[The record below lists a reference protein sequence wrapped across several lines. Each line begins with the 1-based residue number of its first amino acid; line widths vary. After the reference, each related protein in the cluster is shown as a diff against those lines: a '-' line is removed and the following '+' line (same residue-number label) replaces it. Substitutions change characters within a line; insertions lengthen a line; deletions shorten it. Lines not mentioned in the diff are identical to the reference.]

1 MTEIKLYQN
10 KFLIIF
16 ISVAIFILSCTNKKA
31 ETKPFLFEA
40 LENIQTGLNFSNK
53 LTARADF
60 NMFKYMYFY
69 NGAGVATGDFNN
81 DGLTDLF
88 FTSNQSKNKL
98 FLNKGSLKFEDVT
111 TPAKI
116 PNDSAWSTGV
126 SVVDI
131 NNDGLLDMYVCRVGN
146 YESLQSHN
154 QFLICKGIDKT
165 GIPFYED
172 EAKQMGLAKSAFSTQ
187 AAFIDYDMDG
197 DLDMYLM
204 NHSLRY
210 NGTFN
215 DKKTYENTR
224 DSLAGDILFKND
236 KGKFIDVSK
245 QAGISG
251 SIISYGLGICV
262 ADINMDGWPDIYI
275 GNDFHENDYLY
286 INQKNGTFKETL
298 QEQTMHTSQFSMG
311 VDVADINNDAAP
323 EIISMDMLPYDPK
336 ILKRSFEDDDYNL
349 FNYKV
354 KAGYHPQFSRNALQL
369 NDGRGMFKE
378 AAMYAGVEAT
388 DWSWAA
394 LWTDF
399 DNDGWKDLFVSNGIP
414 KRLNDMDYV
423 NYVTNTDIQDKIRSN
438 KMDEKEM
445 ALINKF
451 PEIKLPNKF
460 FLNKH
465 DAKFEDIEAQI
476 KNDKPTFSN
485 GAVYADF
492 DNDGDVDV
500 VVNNIEDPVLLYE
513 NKTSKTDSNKWIELK
528 LKGDLQNVNAIG
540 TKAIIF
546 SKNEIRTYEKYPVR
560 GFQSSMEVP
569 LHIGLGNVAIDSIL
583 LVWPDNTCEKI
594 NYQTDSIQAITY
606 KKGLPTFDYKIATEF
621 NATQNIAKDITA
633 ETGLLFKHEENNF
646 NEFDRE
652 GLMTFMVS
660 REGPALAVGD
670 VNGDGLDD
678 VYVGSAKFI
687 KPILFFQNASG
698 KFIKFS
704 QPALDNDSTYED
716 VDANFADVNN
726 DGFKDLLVAS
736 GGNEFYGNSEILLPR
751 IYLNDGKGNF
761 TRKKDAFDA
770 KLQLTA
776 SCIKPYDFNG
786 DGFVDLFIGG
796 RAIPWE
802 YSKTPTSYLLQNDGT
817 GKFIDVTNKYNT
829 DLAKIGL
836 VTNATWADLD
846 KDGKKDLLVSLEWG
860 GIVAFKNNTTSFEK
874 KVLTDKLGWWNF
886 VFPLDINGDG
896 NEDLIA
902 GNLGENNR
910 FHANEQQPVSLY
922 YNDFD
927 DNGKKEQFL
936 TYFLMGREI
945 PFADKDELTKQMPA
959 LKKKFLYAED
969 FTNSQLKNI
978 VGADKMAEAEK
989 LQANYFSNAFLIN
1002 KGNWNFSVQAFPWQA
1017 QLSCYKTAAV
1027 INYTKDSLP
1036 NILLGGNFYHSNIR
1050 LGKYDADYGTVLS
1063 NKGKGNFAAEN
1074 ITDIIIKGE
1083 VRHILPITIKGEKAF
1098 VLVKNN
1104 DSLVVLK
1111 FKN

>member
-1 MTEIKLYQN
+1 MNEIKLYQN

-16 ISVAIFILSCTNKKA
+16 IGITIFIISCKKKKA
-31 ETKPFLFEA
+31 ENKPYLFEA
-40 LENIQTGLNFSNK
+40 LESSQTGLNFSNK

-69 NGAGVATGDFNN
+69 NGAGVGAGDFNN

-88 FTSNQSKNKL
+88 FTSNQHQNKL
-98 FLNKGSLKFEDVT
+98 FLNKGELKFEDAT
-111 TPAKI
+111 TAAKI

-154 QFLICKGIDKT
+154 QFLICKGIDKS
-165 GIPFYED
+165 GVPFYED
-172 EAKQMGLAKSAFSTQ
+172 EAAKMGLGKSAFSTQ

-215 DKKTYENTR
+215 DKKTYENNR
-224 DSLAGDILFKND
+224 DTLAGDVLVKND

-262 ADINMDGWPDIYI
+262 ADINVDGWPDIYI

-286 INQKNGTFKETL
+286 INQKNGTFAETL
-298 QEQTMHTSQFSMG
+298 QTQTMHTSQFSMG

-354 KAGYHPQFSRNALQL
+354 KAGYHPQFSRNALQI

-399 DNDGWKDLFVSNGIP
+399 NNDGWKDLFVSNGIP

-465 DAKFEDIEAQI
+465 DAKFEDIETQI

-513 NKTSKTDSNKWIELK
+513 NKANKADSNKWIELK
-528 LKGDLQNVNAIG
+528 LFGDAQNINAIG
-540 TKAIIF
+540 TKAIVF
-546 SKNEIRTYEKYPVR
+546 AKNEVRTYEKYPVR

-569 LHIGLGNVAIDSIL
+569 LHIGLGSIAIDSIL
-583 LVWPDNTCEKI
+583 LVWPDNTYEKL
-594 NYQTDSIQAITY
+594 NYKTDSIQAITY
-606 KKGLPTFDYKIATEF
+606 KKDLPKFDYSTVAYF
-621 NATQNIAKDITA
+621 NKPTNTAKDITA
-633 ETGLLFKHEENNF
+633 ETGLLFTHEENNF

-652 GLMTFMVS
+652 GLMPFMVS

-678 VYVGSAKFI
+678 VFIGSAKFI
-687 KPILFFQNASG
+687 TAMLFIQNTNG
-698 KFIKFS
+698 KFTKSI
-704 QPALDNDSTYED
+704 QLALDSDMAYED

-736 GGNEFYGNSEILLPR
+736 GGNEFYGNSEMLLPR
-751 IYLNDGKGNF
+751 VYLNDGKGNF
-761 TRKKDAFDA
+761 TKNKNAFDS

-776 SCIKPYDFNG
+776 SCIKPCDFNG

-796 RAIPWE
+796 RAVPWE
-802 YSKTPTSYLLQNDGT
+802 YGIIPTSYLLQNDGT
-817 GKFIDVTNKYNT
+817 GKFVDVTNAYNAG
-829 DLAKIGL
+829 LSKIGL
-836 VTNATWADLD
+836 VTNAAWTDLD
-846 KDGKKDLLVSLEWG
+846 KDGAKDLLISLEWG
-860 GIVAFKNNTTSFEK
+860 GIIAFKNNKTNFEK
-874 KVLTDKLGWWNF
+874 KIITDKLGWWNF
-886 VFPLDINGDG
+886 VFPLDLNGDG

-910 FHANEQQPVSLY
+910 FHANIEKPVNFY

-936 TYFLMGREI
+936 TYFLMNKEI
-945 PFADKDELTKQMPA
+945 PFADKDELTKQMPP

-969 FTNSQLKNI
+969 FAKSPLQDV
-978 VGADKMAEAEK
+978 VGKGKIAKAEK

-1002 KGNWNFSVQAFPWQA
+1002 NGNWNFSVQALPWRA
-1017 QLSCYKTAAV
+1017 QLSSYKTAAI

-1050 LGKYDADYGTVLS
+1050 LGKYDADCGTVLA
-1063 NKGKGNFAAEN
+1063 NRGNNNFVAEN
-1074 ITDIIIKGE
+1074 INDIIIKGE
-1083 VRHILPITIKGEKAF
+1083 VRHILPINIKGEKAF
-1098 VLVKNN
+1098 ILVRNN
-1104 DSLVVLK
+1104 DSVMVIK
-1111 FKN
+1111 F

>member
-1 MTEIKLYQN
+1 MNKLLN
-10 KFLIIF
+10 KYCFNNKLFFVGILILIF
-16 ISVAIFILSCTNKKA
+16 SCNHKKENA
-31 ETKPFLFEA
+31 KPILFEA
-40 LENIQTGLNFSNK
+40 LESTQTGLNFSNK
-53 LTARADF
+53 LTPRSDF

-69 NGAGVATGDFNN
+69 NGAGVGAGDFNN

-88 FTSNQSKNKL
+88 FSSNQHQNKL
-98 FLNKGSLKFEDVT
+98 FLNKGSLKFEDAT
-111 TPAKI
+111 TQARI
-116 PNDSAWSTGV
+116 PVDSAWSTGV

-146 YESLQSHN
+146 YESLQSQN
-154 QFLICKGIDKT
+154 QFLICKGIDKN
-165 GIPFYED
+165 GVPFYED

-187 AAFIDYDMDG
+187 AAFLDYDMDG

-215 DKKTYENTR
+215 DKNTYENTR
-224 DSLAGDILFKND
+224 DSLAGDVLFKNEQ
-236 KGKFIDVSK
+236 GKFIDVSK

-286 INQKNGTFKETL
+286 INQKNGTFAETM
-298 QEQTMHTSQFSMG
+298 QTQTMHTSQFSMG

-354 KAGYHPQFSRNALQL
+354 KAGYHPQFSRNALQI

-465 DAKFEDIEAQI
+465 DSKFEDIETQI

-513 NKTSKTDSNKWIELK
+513 NKTNKADLNKWLEIK
-528 LKGDLQNVNAIG
+528 LKGDEKNINAIG
-540 TKAIIF
+540 TKAIVF
-546 SKNEIRTYEKYPVR
+546 ARNEIRTYEKYAVR

-569 LHIGLGNVAIDSIL
+569 FHIGLGSIAIDSIF
-583 LVWPDNTCEKI
+583 LVWPDNTYEKL
-594 NYQTDSIQAITY
+594 NYKTDSIQPITY
-606 KKGLPTFDYKIATEF
+606 RKGLQKFDYSMLTNF
-621 NATQNIAKDITA
+621 NKPTNTAKDITV
-633 ETGLLFKHEENNF
+633 ETGLLFTHEENNF

-652 GLMTFMVS
+652 GLMPFMVS

-678 VYVGSAKFI
+678 VFIGSAKFI
-687 KPILFFQNASG
+687 KPILFFQEPNG
-698 KFIKFS
+698 KFKKSVQI
-704 QPALDNDSTYED
+704 ALDNDSTYED

-726 DGFKDLLVAS
+726 DGFKDLLIAS
-736 GGNEFYGNSEILLPR
+736 GGNEFYGNSEMLLPR

-761 TRKKDAFDA
+761 TRKEDAFSD
-770 KLQLTA
+770 KTLLTA

-786 DGFVDLFIGG
+786 DGFIDLFIGG
-796 RAIPWE
+796 RAVPWE

-817 GKFIDVTNKYNT
+817 GKFIDVTKTYNA

-836 VTNATWADLD
+836 VTNAAWTDLD
-846 KDGKKDLLVSLEWG
+846 KDGKKDLVVSLEWG
-860 GIVAFKNNTTSFEK
+860 GIVAFKNNKSSFEK
-874 KVLTDKLGWWNF
+874 KIITDKLGWWNF

-910 FHANEQQPVSLY
+910 FHANEKKPVNLF

-936 TYFLMGREI
+936 TYFLMDREI
-945 PFADKDELTKQMPA
+945 PFADKDELTKQMPS

-969 FTNSQLKNI
+969 FTNSPLKDI
-978 VGADKMAEAEK
+978 VGADKMAKAEK
-989 LQANYFSNAFLIN
+989 LKANYFSNAFLIN
-1002 KGNWNFSVQAFPWQA
+1002 NGNWNFSVQPFPWQA
-1017 QLSCYKTAAV
+1017 QLSPYKTAAV
-1027 INYTKDSLP
+1027 FNYTKDSLP

-1050 LGKYDADYGTVLS
+1050 LGKYDSDYGTVLS

-1074 ITDIIIKGE
+1074 IKDIIIKGE

-1098 VLVKNN
+1098 ILVRNN
-1104 DSLVVLK
+1104 DSLVVMK
-1111 FKN
+1111 F

>member
-1 MTEIKLYQN
+1 MNEIKLYQT

-16 ISVAIFILSCTNKKA
+16 IGITICIFSCNNKKA
-31 ETKPFLFEA
+31 ENKPYLFEA
-40 LENIQTGLNFSNK
+40 LESTQTGLNFSNK
-53 LTARADF
+53 LTPRADF

-69 NGAGVATGDFNN
+69 NGAGVGAGDFNN

-88 FTSNQSKNKL
+88 FTSNQHQNKL
-98 FLNKGSLKFEDVT
+98 FLNKGKLKFEDAT
-111 TPAKI
+111 LQAKI
-116 PNDSAWSTGV
+116 PTDSAWSTGV

-131 NNDGLLDMYVCRVGN
+131 NNDGLLDIYVCRVGN
-146 YESLQSHN
+146 YESLQSTN
-154 QFLICKGIDKT
+154 QFLICKGIDKN
-165 GIPFYED
+165 GVPFFED
-172 EAKQMGLAKSAFSTQ
+172 EAAKMGLAKSAFSTQ

-215 DKKTYENTR
+215 DHNTYENNR
-224 DSLAGDILFKND
+224 DSLAGDILFKNE

-245 QAGISG
+245 QTGISG

-262 ADINMDGWPDIYI
+262 ADINVDGWPDIYI

-298 QEQTMHTSQFSMG
+298 QEQTMHISQFSMG

-354 KAGYHPQFSRNALQL
+354 KAGYHPQFSRNALQI
-369 NDGRGMFKE
+369 NRGNGMFSE
-378 AAMYAGVEAT
+378 AAMYAGIEAT
-388 DWSWAA
+388 DWSWAS

-399 DNDGWKDLFVSNGIP
+399 NNDGWKDLFVSNGIP

-451 PEIKLPNKF
+451 PEIKLPNQF
-460 FLNKH
+460 FVNKH
-465 DAKFEDIEAQI
+465 DAKFEEVGNQI
-476 KNDKPTFSN
+476 KNNKITFSN
-485 GAVYADF
+485 GAAYADF

-513 NKTSKTDSNKWIELK
+513 NKTNKSDSNKWIELK
-528 LKGDLQNVNAIG
+528 LKGDSQNINAIG
-540 TKAIIF
+540 TKVIVFA
-546 SKNEIRTYEKYPVR
+546 KNEIRTYEKYPVR

-569 LHIGLGNVAIDSIL
+569 LHIGMGNKSIDSIIL
-583 LVWPDNTCEKI
+583 IWPDNSYKKI
-594 NYQTDSIQAITY
+594 DYKSDTIQYVLY
-606 KKGLPTFDYKIATEF
+606 KKGLPSFNYKTVTDF
-621 NATQNIAKDITA
+621 NTTQNIAKDITV
-633 ETGLLFKHEENNF
+633 ETGLIFKHEENNF

-652 GLMTFMVS
+652 GLMPFMVS

-670 VNGDGLDD
+670 VNDDGLDD
-678 VYVGSAKFI
+678 VFIGSAKFI
-687 KPILFFQNASG
+687 KPILFFQNANG
-698 KFIKFS
+698 KFVKSS
-704 QPALDNDSTYED
+704 QVALDNDSTYED

-736 GGNEFYGNSEILLPR
+736 GGNEFYGNSDMLLPR

-761 TRKKDAFDA
+761 TKKQDAFVA
-770 KLQLTA
+770 TTQLTA

-786 DGFVDLFIGG
+786 DGFIDLFIGG
-796 RAIPWE
+796 RAVPWE

-817 GKFIDVTNKYNT
+817 GKFKDVTNNYNSS
-829 DLAKIGL
+829 LSKIGL
-836 VTNATWADLD
+836 VTNAAWTDLD
-846 KDGKKDLLVSLEWG
+846 KDGKKDLVVSLEWG
-860 GIVAFKNNTTSFEK
+860 GIVAFKNNENNFEK
-874 KVLTDKLGWWNF
+874 KIITEKLGWWNF

-896 NEDLIA
+896 NEDMIA

-910 FHANEQQPVSLY
+910 FHASKENPVSLY

-927 DNGKKEQFL
+927 NNEKKEQFI
-936 TYFLMGREI
+936 TYFLMGKEI
-945 PFADKDELTKQMPA
+945 PFADKDELTKQMPL

-969 FTNSQLKNI
+969 FVKSPLKNV
-978 VGADKMAEAEK
+978 VGEEKMKQAEK
-989 LQANYFSNAFLIN
+989 LQAYYFSNAFLIN
-1002 KGNWNFSVQAFPWQA
+1002 NGKWNFTVQAFPWQA
-1017 QLSCYKTAAV
+1017 QLTTYKTAAV
-1027 INYTKDSLP
+1027 VNYTKDSLP
-1036 NILLGGNFYHSNIR
+1036 NILLGGNFYNSNIR
-1050 LGKYDADYGTVLS
+1050 LGKYDADYGTVLA
-1063 NKGKGNFAAEN
+1063 NKGNNLFSAESINN
-1074 ITDIIIKGE
+1074 IVIKGE
-1083 VRHILPITIKGEKAF
+1083 VRNILPINIKGEKAF
-1098 VLVKNN
+1098 ILVKNN
-1104 DSLVVLK
+1104 ASLIVMK
-1111 FKN
+1111 F